1 MNDNLWATPGTS
13 PLRTL
18 LDQATGT
25 LDRPIEKARGLPNQA
40 FTSAEFLHAEN
51 QLLFPRCW
59 VFAGL
64 ASDVPEAGDVQPVT
78 VAGRNLILVRG
89 ADGDVRVFYNVCPH
103 RGTRLVDEPLKQE
116 SFITCPYHGW
126 SFNLAGEVKSRPHYF
141 GPEQHDRTGIHE
153 EEPACLFP
161 VASDR
166 MHDWVFVNLDGEAGS
181 FADLMQPISDSLA
194 HINLGAFKRDT
205 TLNMTV
211 EFRCNWKL
219 AVENFHDY
227 YHVFKIH
234 PKLHKMMTDD
244 TRHSMESRGMHLFNG
259 FRFSGE
265 GRGLSVD
272 DGGPT
277 LPMVPDLPEDLHNH
291 HIHAHVFPNAELTYF
306 PSNLQ
311 ITWFEPVSTDFTRM
325 HMRFY
330 FVGDAA
336 SDDHHRDARHTLY
349 DEWTALNAED
359 EGVCAKL
366 QEGRACDAYDGGRLT
381 AHWDV
386 STVQYQ
392 KQLVAVM
399 RGEGAFA
406 RP

>member
-1 MNDNLWATPGTS
+1 
-13 PLRTL
+13 
-18 LDQATGT
+18 
-25 LDRPIEKARGLPNQA
+25 
-40 FTSAEFLHAEN
+40 
-51 QLLFPRCW
+51 
-59 VFAGL
+59 
-64 ASDVPEAGDVQPVT
+64 
-78 VAGRNLILVRG
+78 
-89 ADGDVRVFYNVCPH
+89 
-103 RGTRLVDEPLKQE
+103 
-116 SFITCPYHGW
+116 
-126 SFNLAGEVKSRPHYF
+126 
-141 GPEQHDRTGIHE
+141 
-153 EEPACLFP
+153 
-161 VASDR
+161 
-166 MHDWVFVNLDGEAGS
+166 
-181 FADLMQPISDSLA
+181 
-194 HINLGAFKRDT
+194 
-205 TLNMTV
+205 
-211 EFRCNWKL
+211 
-219 AVENFHDY
+219 
-227 YHVFKIH
+227 
-234 PKLHKMMTDD
+234 MTDD
-244 TRHSMESRGMHLFNG
+244 TRHSMESWGMHLFNG

-277 LPMVPDLPEDLHNH
+277 LPMVPNLPENLHNH

>member
-1 MNDNLWATPGTS
+1 
-13 PLRTL
+13 
-18 LDQATGT
+18 
-25 LDRPIEKARGLPNQA
+25 
-40 FTSAEFLHAEN
+40 
-51 QLLFPRCW
+51 
-59 VFAGL
+59 
-64 ASDVPEAGDVQPVT
+64 
-78 VAGRNLILVRG
+78 
-89 ADGDVRVFYNVCPH
+89 
-103 RGTRLVDEPLKQE
+103 VDEPLKQK

-181 FADLMQPISDSLA
+181 FADFMQPISDSLA

-244 TRHSMESRGMHLFNG
+244 TRHSMESWGMHLFNG